1 MQNMCVIS
9 GSCFAVIITEAL
21 LCSTLPC
28 KLIFVF
34 VFVFC
39 ICICLHLR
47 VLKTLYVHHF
57 I

>member
-39 ICICLHLR
+39 ICICLPLSFF
-47 VLKTLYVHHF
+47 KTLYVHHF